1 MSAEYDND
9 TTIKR
14 VVELAKYEVG
24 EESNGAFDF
33 IFEQWAAQGALSL
46 DNKQTYA
53 VVGHEGDVV
62 CGRVKKPCGYI
73 RFISAYIENIEYPYV
88 NSDWYCAHNCEIPRN
103 AIRFTVTEIDGYL
116 DFANDYDGKCMIIYE
131 SLNINSKGDVVV
143 TTQSERAVI
152 AYIKMK
158 YYGRKGKKGLVLK
171 REYAAEY
178 AEQRMHTRGILRRR
192 EFHEERHQ
200 VMSLMNGGLTYGLAK
215 KIFTSNAS
223 LAGRH

>member
-1 MSAEYDND
+1 MSAEYNND
-9 TTIKR
+9 TPIKR

-33 IFEQWAAQGALSL
+33 IFEQWAGQGAASL

-53 VVGHEGDVV
+53 ITAHEGDVE

-73 RFISAYIENIEYPYV
+73 RFISAFIDNVEYPYV
-88 NSDWYCAHNCEIPRN
+88 NSDWYCANSCEIPRN
-103 AIRFTVTEIDGYL
+103 AIRNTVTEIDGYL
-116 DFANDYDGKCMIIYE
+116 DFGNSYDGKCMIIYE
-131 SLNINSKGDVVV
+131 SLNINGAGEVVIS
-143 TTQSERAVI
+143 TLTERAVI

-158 YYGRKGKKGLVLK
+158 YYGRKGRNGLALK

-178 AEQRMHTRGILRRR
+178 AEQRLYAKGILRRR

-200 VMSLMNGGLTYGLAK
+200 VISLFNGGLTYGLARK
-215 KIFTSNAS
+215 MFLSNAT
-223 LAGRH
+223 LAARH